1 MDYGAK
7 HNLIQTDTRLDL
19 LGNRLVLIAPKD
31 SKNGYVKIALRAVE
45 RGERLVEEQET
56 RHVCLVAQ
64 ADQVG
69 RHIGFMSATR
79 PRKCAGSRRTS
90 CCSTVAARRLPTAL
104 NLSKRP
110 TCMARNDAEPR
121 V

>member
-31 SKNGYVKIALRAVE
+31 SKNGDVKIALRAVE

-56 RHVCLVAQ
+56 IASLPCRASGSGREAYRVYVSHTAAEVRRIATHVVLL
-64 ADQVG
+64 DGG
-69 RHIGFMSATR
+69 R
-79 PRKCAGSRRTS
+79 
-90 CCSTVAARRLPTAL
+90 AAASDGLELIKETDVHGP
-104 NLSKRP
+104 
-110 TCMARNDAEPR
+110 E
-121 V
+121 